1 MRFFS
6 VVTVGYIVVGME
18 WGGEGY
24 GSIGFLV
31 ETVVRNRFVKFGD
44 YLWCGMILIYFYM
57 VVMDFWR
64 ELRYESCF
72 KCGA

>member
-1 MRFFS
+1 M
-6 VVTVGYIVVGME
+6 TVGYIVVGME

-57 VVMDFWR
+57 IVMDF
-64 ELRYESCF
+64 
-72 KCGA
+72 

>member
-31 ETVVRNRFVKFGD
+31 ETVVRNRFVKFGE
-44 YLWCGMILIYFYM
+44 YLWCGMNLIYFY
-57 VVMDFWR
+57 VIVMDF
-64 ELRYESCF
+64 
-72 KCGA
+72 